1 MLWKGVSKK
10 KGKDVED
17 GGESRYA
24 VWIRDRQV
32 VELQLQQMKML
43 RVSVGVMRMESEGQ
57 HTLDVLE
64 AKSEFRGGTVG
75 RRMLKTQL

>member
-1 MLWKGVSKK
+1 MERCQQK

-64 AKSEFRGGTVG
+64 AKSESSEEGQSAEGC
-75 RRMLKTQL
+75 